1 MSGHKQKGRVGISSG
16 EQTMA
21 ARIASVEKIL
31 GYHFQDASL
40 IEAAITHPSAVEDG
54 DARYSYE
61 RLEFYGDSLV
71 GAMVAA
77 EVFHRFPSFDEGFL
91 TRLKVSVVSGETLS
105 RVARELGFGDIVVFG
120 SSEKV
125 SGNRGM
131 KHALENVYEAVVAA
145 LRIDGG
151 IELARS
157 FVLRTLGPHIHEDQA
172 WAPTN
177 SKSILQ
183 ELLQVDHR
191 HPHYR
196 LVETEGPPHDCTF
209 TVEVCIDDEPLAQG
223 RGRSKKEAETQ
234 AASEAIKLIYGD
246 TDLVEND

>member
-1 MSGHKQKGRVGISSG
+1 MSGRKQKGG
-16 EQTMA
+16 ERKPLHGQDLAT
-21 ARIASVEKIL
+21 RIACVEKIL
-31 GYHFQDASL
+31 GHHFKDSSL

-71 GAMVAA
+71 GAIVAS

-105 RVARELGFGDIVVFG
+105 EVAHELGFDDIVIFG
-120 SSEKV
+120 SSENV

-145 LRIDGG
+145 LHIDGG
-151 IELARS
+151 IELTRS

-177 SKSILQ
+177 SKSLLQ
-183 ELLQVDHR
+183 ELLQIDHR
-191 HPHYR
+191 HPVYQ
-196 LVETEGPPHDCTF
+196 LVEMEGPPHDCTF
-209 TVEVCIDDEPLAQG
+209 TVEVCVDGDPIG
-223 RGRSKKEAETQ
+223 RGSGHSKKEAETQ
-234 AASEAIKLIYGD
+234 AASEALRLIYED
-246 TDLVEND
+246 TDLIEK